1 MDIFEKLK
9 ALSSKHGQGKPE
21 FIIAG
26 LGNPGVEY
34 ERTRHNTGFMA
45 VDAIAKRFG
54 FSVDMHKFGA
64 LVGDCVIA
72 DKRCL
77 VMKPLTYMNKSGE
90 AIADAMDFYGI
101 PVENIIVIFDDIA
114 LEPGKLRLRT
124 RGSSG
129 GHNGIKSVIHNCG
142 SENFPRIKIGVGM
155 KPHPD
160 YDLAAWVLSKYT
172 DDEIKALEKVFE
184 YSGSAVEL
192 ILQGKINEAMNR
204 FN

>member
-9 ALSSKHGQGKPE
+9 ALSPKRPQGRPE

-34 ERTRHNTGFMA
+34 EKTRHNTGFMA
-45 VDAIAKRFG
+45 VDALSQRFG
-54 FSVDMHKFGA
+54 FSVNTHKFNA
-64 LVGDCVIA
+64 LIADTVIS

-90 AIADAMDFYGI
+90 AISDAMDFYNI
-101 PVENIIVIFDDIA
+101 PPENIIVIFDDIS
-114 LEPGKLRLRT
+114 LDVGKMRLR
-124 RGSSG
+124 RKGSSG
-129 GHNGIKSVIHNCG
+129 GHNGIKSIIHNCG
-142 SENFPRIKIGVGM
+142 SQDFPRIKIGVGG

-160 YDLAAWVLSKYT
+160 YDLADWVLSTFKKDEMEQLKNAVVSACEAVRLIADGKT
-172 DDEIKALEKVFE
+172 DV
-184 YSGSAVEL
+184 
-192 ILQGKINEAMNR
+192 AMNK

>member
-9 ALSSKHGQGKPE
+9 ALSAKREQGKPE

-34 ERTRHNTGFMA
+34 EKTRHNTGFMA
-45 VDAIAKRFG
+45 VDALAKRFS
-54 FSVDMHKFGA
+54 FSVNTHKFNA
-64 LVGDCVIA
+64 LIGDCVIA

-90 AIADAMDFYGI
+90 AIADAMDFYDI
-101 PVENIIVIFDDIA
+101 PPENIIVIFDDIS
-114 LEPGKLRLRT
+114 LDVGKMRLR
-124 RGSSG
+124 RKGSSG
-129 GHNGIKSVIHNCG
+129 GHNGIKSIIHNCG
-142 SENFPRIKIGVGM
+142 SEDFPRIKIGVGM

-160 YDLAAWVLSKYT
+160 YDLADWVLSRYS
-172 DDEIKALEKVFE
+172 DDELKALTEVFDH
-184 YSGSAVEL
+184 SNRAVEL
-192 ILQGKINEAMNR
+192 ILQGKMNEAMNC

>member
-9 ALSSKHGQGKPE
+9 ALSPKRPQGRPE

-34 ERTRHNTGFMA
+34 EKTRHNTGFMA
-45 VDAIAKRFG
+45 VDALSQRFG
-54 FSVDMHKFGA
+54 FSVNTHKFNA
-64 LVGDCVIA
+64 LIADTVIS

-90 AIADAMDFYGI
+90 AISDAMDFYNI
-101 PVENIIVIFDDIA
+101 PPENIIVIFDDIS
-114 LEPGKLRLRT
+114 LDVGKMRLR
-124 RGSSG
+124 RKGSSG
-129 GHNGIKSVIHNCG
+129 GHNGIKSIIHNCG
-142 SENFPRIKIGVGM
+142 SQDFPRIKIGVGS

-160 YDLAAWVLSKYT
+160 YDLADWVLSRYT
-172 DDEIKALEKVFE
+172 DEEIKQLQEVFDHTAR
-184 YSGSAVEL
+184 AVEL
-192 ILQGKINEAMNR
+192 ILRGNMNEAMND

>member
-9 ALSSKHGQGKPE
+9 ALSAKRPQGKPE

-34 ERTRHNTGFMA
+34 ESTRHNTGFMA
-45 VDAIAKRFG
+45 VDALAERFN
-54 FSVDMHKFGA
+54 FSINTHKFGA
-64 LVGDCVIA
+64 LIGDAVIA

-90 AIADAMDFYGI
+90 AIADAMDFYDI
-101 PVENIIVIFDDIA
+101 PPENIIVLFDDIS
-114 LEPGKLRLRT
+114 LDVGKMRLR
-124 RGSSG
+124 RKGSSG
-129 GHNGIKSVIHNCG
+129 GHNGIKSIIHNCG
-142 SENFPRIKIGVGM
+142 SENFPRVKIGVGM

-160 YDLAAWVLSKYT
+160 YDLAKWVLSKYS
-172 DDEIKALEKVFE
+172 DDELKTLKEVFDH
-184 YSGSAVEL
+184 SNRAVEL
-192 ILQGKINEAMNR
+192 ILQDKMTEAMNA

>member
-9 ALSSKHGQGKPE
+9 ALSPKRPQGRPE

-45 VDAIAKRFG
+45 VDALSQRFG
-54 FSVDMHKFGA
+54 FSVNTHKFNA
-64 LVGDCVIA
+64 LIADTVIS

-90 AIADAMDFYGI
+90 AISDAMDFYNI
-101 PVENIIVIFDDIA
+101 PPENIIVIFDDIS
-114 LEPGKLRLRT
+114 LDVGKMRLR
-124 RGSSG
+124 RKGSSG
-129 GHNGIKSVIHNCG
+129 GHNGIKSIIHNCG
-142 SENFPRIKIGVGM
+142 SQDFPRIKIGVGG

-160 YDLAAWVLSKYT
+160 YDLADWVLSSYSDNELKLLG
-172 DDEIKALEKVFE
+172 EVFDHTAR
-184 YSGSAVEL
+184 AVEL
-192 ILQGKINEAMNR
+192 ILRGNINQAMNDY
-204 FN
+204 N